1 MSMDEI
7 LLGVQDALTLSS
19 ILVIAAGI
27 TLGIV
32 VGAIPGLN
40 APMAIAIAIPLTYFM
55 SPLAALAFLISV
67 NKGGSFGGS
76 ISGILLNTPGSP
88 EAAATT
94 IDGYPLARKG
104 YPVKAMQTAL
114 VSSVCG
120 DLFSDI
126 VLILVAAPLA
136 IVALKLGP
144 VEISALIIFAFA
156 MISGLM
162 GSSLTKGLI
171 ATALGIFFATI
182 GSDPTQSMPRLTF
195 GTIDL
200 VSGIPIMAIGIGMLA
215 LSEVL
220 IQIEAYM
227 RHWRTGGPG
236 TRAMTSLPD
245 DRLTLRAFVPLL
257 RTVMRSAVIGTF
269 IGAMP
274 GLGATISGFLG
285 YGAAKRASK
294 TPENF
299 GKGEIE
305 GVAAAEAA
313 NSAVVGAN
321 LIPLLAIG
329 IPGNVTSALLVG
341 AFIIH
346 GVAPGPW
353 MFTENTRLIYG
364 MFTAMVIANFLNW
377 AIGGLG
383 LKVFARVLA
392 IPKPIMLPALV
403 FLSLIGAYLNDQ
415 NFFAVGLTITF
426 AVFGYLMRKLGYS
439 FVTFIIGF
447 VLTPMLELSLS
458 QAYVLTEG
466 SVMALAGYPIALALL
481 AMTLAVIARSV
492 LRWAREHKSADQASG
507 PL

>member
-1 MSMDEI
+1 MDII
-7 LLGVQDALTLSS
+7 LLGIQDALTLTT
-19 ILVIAAGI
+19 LLTVAAGVC
-27 TLGIV
+27 LGIV

-40 APMAIAIAIPLTYFM
+40 APMAIAIAVPLTFYM

-88 EAAATT
+88 EAAATA

-104 YPVKAMQTAL
+104 RPITAMQTAL
-114 VSSVCG
+114 GASVCG

-126 VLILVAAPLA
+126 VLVLVAAPLA
-136 IVALKLGP
+136 LVALKLGP
-144 VEISALIIFAFA
+144 VEICSVVIFAFA

-162 GSSLTKGLI
+162 GDSLIKGLI

-182 GSDPTQSMPRLTF
+182 GTDPTMSMPRLTF
-195 GTIDL
+195 DNINL
-200 VSGIPIMAIGIGMLA
+200 VSGIPLMAIGIGMLA

-220 IQIEAYM
+220 IQIEIYL
-227 RHWRTGGPG
+227 RDSRGG
-236 TRAMTSLPD
+236 AKEAVEIQSLPD
-245 DRLTLRAFVPLL
+245 DRLTPRIFLAVW
-257 RTVMRSAVIGTF
+257 RTVLRSAVIGTF
-269 IGAMP
+269 IGALP
-274 GLGATISGFLG
+274 GLGATIAGFLG

-294 TPENF
+294 DPEKF

-321 LIPLLAIG
+321 LIPLLTLG

-353 MFTENTRLIYG
+353 MFEEHGRLIYS
-364 MFTAMVIANFLNW
+364 MFAAMIIANFLNW
-377 AIGGLG
+377 IIGGAG
-383 LKVFARVLA
+383 LRLFAKVLA
-392 IPKPIMLPALV
+392 IPKPVILPALV
-403 FLSLIGAYLNDQ
+403 FLCITGSYLNDQ
-415 NFFAVGLTITF
+415 SFFAIELTIAF
-426 AVFGYLMRKLGYS
+426 AIFGFLMRKLGYP

-458 QAYVLTEG
+458 QSYILMEG
-466 SVMALAGYPIALALL
+466 NIAALVNYPIALALV
-481 AMTLAVIARSV
+481 AMTMAVIVRAF
-492 LRWAREHKSADQASG
+492 LRGHESG
-507 PL
+507 P